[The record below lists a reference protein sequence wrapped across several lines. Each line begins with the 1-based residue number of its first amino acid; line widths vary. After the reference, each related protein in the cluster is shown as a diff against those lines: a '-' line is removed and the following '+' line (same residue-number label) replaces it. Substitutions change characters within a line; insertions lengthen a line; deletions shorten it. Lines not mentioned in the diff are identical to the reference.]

1 MHDLLKVVQFLL
13 KTRSEDGKYTFVG
26 IQPLSETRS
35 RACQARVE
43 LMMPIIYTSIQGK
56 ENNKHVSIPDATRY
70 IERGESYGHSVL
82 H

>member
-35 RACQARVE
+35 RACQA
-43 LMMPIIYTSIQGK
+43 IK
-56 ENNKHVSIPDATRY
+56 
-70 IERGESYGHSVL
+70 
-82 H
+82 